1 VGDIVHNIGS
11 STSSIRPANKPVI
24 TVDDDTTFETG
35 STFIAPVADVR
46 NWNGKNISYTV
57 DDSAVNMSVDGTY
70 VITYTAVDTLGRT
83 TVENRNIIVNTL
95 LKEIDV
101 ANYGNFV
108 EDPGTQ
114 IDWVHYLMGSG
125 HANGKETY
133 TLDGSNPDGYM
144 IIWYS
149 NPEGVNFNGKLDT
162 TNPTWVLVKYNTQN
176 TDTVAD
182 FSGGSSDLSN
192 GSIAIPSSDIV
203 ITYQ

>member
-1 VGDIVHNIGS
+1 MGDIIYNIGS
-11 STSSIRPANKPVI
+11 SSSSIRPANGPVI
-24 TVDDDTTFETG
+24 TVADNTTFENG
-35 STFIAPVADVR
+35 STFVTPVADAK
-46 NWNGKNISYTV
+46 NWNDKKISYTV

-95 LKEIDV
+95 LKKINV
-101 ANYGNFV
+101 ANYGNFL
-108 EDPGTQ
+108 EDSGTQ
-114 IDWVHYLMGSG
+114 IDWAHYLMGGG

-133 TLDGSNPDGYM
+133 TLEGSNPDDYM

-149 NPEGVNFNGKLDT
+149 NPQGLHFNNKLDT

-182 FSGGSSDLSN
+182 FSGGNTDLSN